1 MARLLFTLGG
11 VDRQK
16 ILAALP
22 NQNYR
27 RPLAAMAVLLSLTFL
42 DLESRARSTRP
53 DSDASDGQQMADRY
67 DLREDDDGLTVYDLW
82 TGQVVVIAGVLQEGL
97 VNLDAAELVTRLNER
112 ARQGFRDLLQ

>member
-1 MARLLFTLGG
+1 
-11 VDRQK
+11 
-16 ILAALP
+16 
-22 NQNYR
+22 
-27 RPLAAMAVLLSLTFL
+27 
-42 DLESRARSTRP
+42 
-53 DSDASDGQQMADRY
+53 MADRY